1 MKTEELLLKTAFCCM
16 ACDGEIAP
24 KEVALLKKLSKEEKL
39 FGDLKIAKIVN
50 SFVDQLN
57 EQGYFFV
64 DAYLRELSDA
74 QMSEEEQLAIIKT
87 ALITIKADEKVEYA
101 EISFF
106 KQIREKLPIA
116 DDAILAAFPDEP
128 EMEDYL
134 LPDIIDKSAGL
145 WSVSFSAIDLNELSA

>member
-1 MKTEELLLKTAFCCM
+1 MNTEELLLKTAFCCM

-24 KEVALLKKLSKEEKL
+24 KEVALLKKLAKEEKL
-39 FGDLKIAKIVN
+39 FGDLKIAKVVN

-64 DAYLRELSDA
+64 DAYLKELSDA

-87 ALITIKADEKVEYA
+87 ALVTIKADEKVEYA

-106 KQIREKLPIA
+106 KQIREKLSIS
-116 DDAILAAFPDEP
+116 DEVILAAFPNEP

-134 LPDIIDKSAGL
+134 LPDIIDKTAGL
-145 WSVSFSAIDLNELSA
+145 WSISFSAIDLNELSE